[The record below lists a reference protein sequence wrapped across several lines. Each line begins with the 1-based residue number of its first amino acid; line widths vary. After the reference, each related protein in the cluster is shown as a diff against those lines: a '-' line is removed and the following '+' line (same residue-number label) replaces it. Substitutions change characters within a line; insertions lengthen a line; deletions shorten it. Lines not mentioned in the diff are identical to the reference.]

1 MAAQQARGGVAMAAI
16 ATAGIAATEPKFPH
30 TAFLVLSFPSLKS
43 MNRVDLLSIHISF
56 SLSTSLSYNSSSS
69 NI

>member
-1 MAAQQARGGVAMAAI
+1 MGAQQARGGVAMAAI

-43 MNRVDLLSIHISF
+43 SICVDLLSIHP
-56 SLSTSLSYNSSSS
+56 SLSLSLY
-69 NI
+69 ILELL